1 MYLYLPHFILLLLI
15 HWLIGERSHF
25 SLSNSR
31 DDDEI
36 CLAVARSVSVSV
48 QNPTMNFFSY
58 AFTSRWPPS
67 SKYNLDCSITDWTHK
82 STPSAPQTCKADEDD
97 GYFHRAAHIKCSNSW
112 NCQWHSPPPG
122 FHGQE
127 NGIQLY
133 PCDLW
138 LVSGTHNSAENFLRF
153 SIQFS
158 EMEIQSHQSHFRS
171 SITGDRSGIFTWNL
185 AVVCTWIGVFDFTSE
200 RYKIQ
205 LLKIKNLKTHA
216 LRLLCPTI
224 LVGQR
229 RVTNPLRHESC
240 LPLREND
247 RG

>member
-138 LVSGTHNSAENFLRF
+138 VVHTTLQRIFFDSQFNSPKWKYNLTSRTLDRRLPVIDRVFSLETWQSYALGSVF
-153 SIQFS
+153 SILQVRDTKYNF
-158 EMEIQSHQSHFRS
+158 
-171 SITGDRSGIFTWNL
+171 
-185 AVVCTWIGVFDFTSE
+185 
-200 RYKIQ
+200 
-205 LLKIKNLKTHA
+205 
-216 LRLLCPTI
+216 
-224 LVGQR
+224 
-229 RVTNPLRHESC
+229 
-240 LPLREND
+240 
-247 RG
+247 